1 MIMKRT
7 QFFISAL
14 AALLLSGCGTNAHA
28 PTVDILGSYFPA
40 WIVCIV
46 LGLVLTLITRQIF
59 IGLKLDTHLYPI
71 ALVYFCLMI
80 AFTLAI
86 WLLIFKN

>member
-14 AALLLSGCGTNAHA
+14 ATLLLSGCGTNAHS
-28 PTVDILGSYFPA
+28 PTVEIVGSYFPA

-46 LGLVLTLITRQIF
+46 LGLVLTLIARQIF
-59 IGLKLDTHLYPI
+59 IGLKLDTHLHPI
-71 ALVYFCLMI
+71 ALVYLCLMI

-86 WLLIFKN
+86 WLLIFQN